1 MAHRG
6 RVGIVATIA
15 TVALAGC
22 ASTVVLPSAVATTS
36 PTPSPTTAP
45 TATPTPTFTLSIP
58 AGFQPVSLSAIS
70 ENDFW
75 VLGRSPCATVTGCP
89 SEILHTT
96 NGGRSFQRIPAPVT
110 VYLTGAGPVGPPTVS
125 DLRFANALD
134 GWAFGNGAAF
144 VTYDGGRHWYELN
157 PDWTFLQIEPGANGY
172 VYASVE
178 VCATPSTT
186 TGCVYS
192 LKRSQAGTDDW
203 ANLAVPGN
211 PPGWPSIGVHGDTIW
226 VMYFDQSTRTA
237 WVSGDDGHLWNRRSM
252 PCEPD
257 LGGLFDP
264 VSTTVI
270 WAFCA
275 TGMQGDAAVSANG
288 GAFYTTHEG
297 PGTAF
302 GNGSF
307 VGALSAREAF
317 VAGPGG
323 VEVTTNA
330 GLSYHTLPQPPAAVW
345 IGFTDSHVGYVI
357 SQNQTT
363 LASQLWRTTNGGST
377 WTVVSLT

>member
-1 MAHRG
+1 MAHHG

-36 PTPSPTTAP
+36 PTLAP
-45 TATPTPTFTLSIP
+45 TATPTPTPSLPIP

-70 ENDFW
+70 ESDFW
-75 VLGRSPCATVTGCP
+75 VLGRSACVTVIGCP

-96 NGGRSFQRIPAPVT
+96 NGGRSFHRIPAPVT
-110 VYLTGAGPVGPPTVS
+110 VYLTGAGRVGPPTVS

-134 GWAFGNGAAF
+134 GWAFGNGPAY
-144 VTYDGGRHWYELN
+144 VTHNGGEHWYELN

-172 VYASVE
+172 VYASVQ
-178 VCATPSTT
+178 VCPTPNATS
-186 TGCVYS
+186 GCVDW
-192 LKRSQAGTDDW
+192 LMRSRADTDGW
-203 ANLAVPGN
+203 AALAVPGA
-211 PPGWPSIGVHGDTIW
+211 PVGWPSIGVHGDTLW
-226 VMYFDQSTRTA
+226 VMYFDSSTA
-237 WVSGDDGHLWNRRSM
+237 LALVSGDDGHLWNRRSM

-257 LGGLFDP
+257 LGGLYDP

-275 TGMQGDAAVSANG
+275 TGTEGDAAVSTNDGVTYA
-288 GAFYTTHEG
+288 THEG
-297 PGTAF
+297 PATSF

-317 VAGPGG
+317 VAGPAG
-323 VEVTTNA
+323 VAVTTNG
-330 GLSYHTLPQPPAAVW
+330 GLSYRPLTQFGYALW
-345 IGFTDSHVGYVI
+345 IGFTDSEVGYVI
-357 SQNQTT
+357 SQNPTT
-363 LASQLWRTTNGGST
+363 LASQLWRTTNAGST